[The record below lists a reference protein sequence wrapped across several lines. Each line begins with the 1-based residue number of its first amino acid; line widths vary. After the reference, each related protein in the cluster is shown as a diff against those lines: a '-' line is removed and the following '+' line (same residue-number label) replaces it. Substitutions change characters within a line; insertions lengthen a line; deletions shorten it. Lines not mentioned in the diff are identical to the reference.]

1 MDTTQLAHTKKMRKV
16 QISNLPVYMGLREKD
31 IKSVVSDFLL
41 ANYLTDEG
49 NTEPILECE
58 LNEQD
63 KTAVVECSSVEE
75 ATRFSKI
82 NYMNMLGVKCKV
94 TRVGESMYGA
104 TTNLATLLNDADVK
118 KNFNFFLD

>member
-1 MDTTQLAHTKKMRKV
+1 MRKV
-16 QISNLPVYMGLREKD
+16 QITNLPVYMGLREKD

-49 NTEPILECE
+49 NKEPILECE
-58 LNEQD
+58 LDEQN

-75 ATRFSKI
+75 ATRFAKV
-82 NYMNMLGVKCKV
+82 NYMNILGVKCKV

-104 TTNLATLLNDADVK
+104 TTNLATILNDADVRISLIL
-118 KNFNFFLD
+118 LD